1 VQQYFAPIME
11 NVRPLRTV
19 AFWGVL
25 FLSTS
30 TGCRKEGP
38 ASWDVDVSA
47 PLLTSRLTL
56 ANLIPDSLQ
65 SIAPDGAV
73 TLVYRSELFAVGLDT
88 LLGLPD
94 TNFVYPYA
102 FPLVGNDVFNLP
114 AGFPVISQN
123 NLVRFNLPQVEL
135 TRLDLRAGE
144 LRIAMRNKI
153 ASRVLGEFEVP
164 SAVFPD
170 GNNTLSVAVEPGT
183 PANPSFASVVRDLA
197 GTRFDLRGP
206 NFNAVN
212 TLATNVSA
220 ALDSNGSGAT
230 VSNQDSVV
238 VEASYSGLVTSYAKG
253 YFGTNDLDFPEES
266 SRLGLFDAFVG
277 GSLDLDQ
284 VALRLK
290 VENGIGMDILVRLN
304 SFQAT
309 NTRTGTTVDMTH
321 AILQGPINL
330 NRALDLGDGFTPSYY
345 ENVLDNTNSNVDA
358 FIENMPD
365 EVRYGL
371 DIRLNPLGDISN
383 GNDFLYFESALKASL
398 ELEVPLAVIAT
409 DLVLEN
415 VAKPDL
421 PGDAETPAI
430 TEGTLNLFA
439 NNGFPFD
446 ARIVLDIVDLERNIL
461 SQLQVEGEVPAGLL
475 GPNGI
480 VSTPVRS
487 SVSARLTPA
496 QVALLYGEG
505 RIRTR
510 VVFNTDAATGHVRI
524 YDHYGM
530 DLQFTVEG
538 NFIVNSQ

>member
-73 TLVYRSELFAVGLDT
+73 TLVYRSELFAVDLDT

-290 VENGIGMDILVRLN
+290 VENGIGMDIQVRLN

>member
-1 VQQYFAPIME
+1 
-11 NVRPLRTV
+11 
-19 AFWGVL
+19 
-25 FLSTS
+25 
-30 TGCRKEGP
+30 
-38 ASWDVDVSA
+38 
-47 PLLTSRLTL
+47 
-56 ANLIPDSLQ
+56 
-65 SIAPDGAV
+65 
-73 TLVYRSELFAVGLDT
+73 
-88 LLGLPD
+88 
-94 TNFVYPYA
+94 
-102 FPLVGNDVFNLP
+102 
-114 AGFPVISQN
+114 
-123 NLVRFNLPQVEL
+123 
-135 TRLDLRAGE
+135 
-144 LRIAMRNKI
+144 
-153 ASRVLGEFEVP
+153 
-164 SAVFPD
+164 
-170 GNNTLSVAVEPGT
+170 
-183 PANPSFASVVRDLA
+183 
-197 GTRFDLRGP
+197 
-206 NFNAVN
+206 
-212 TLATNVSA
+212 
-220 ALDSNGSGAT
+220 
-230 VSNQDSVV
+230 
-238 VEASYSGLVTSYAKG
+238 
-253 YFGTNDLDFPEES
+253 
-266 SRLGLFDAFVG
+266 
-277 GSLDLDQ
+277 
-284 VALRLK
+284 
-290 VENGIGMDILVRLN
+290 
-304 SFQAT
+304 
-309 NTRTGTTVDMTH
+309 
-321 AILQGPINL
+321 
-330 NRALDLGDGFTPSYY
+330 
-345 ENVLDNTNSNVDA
+345 
-358 FIENMPD
+358 IENMPD

-446 ARIVLDIVDLERNIL
+446 ARIVLDIVDLERNVL

>member
-73 TLVYRSELFAVGLDT
+73 TLVYRSELFAVDLDT

-290 VENGIGMDILVRLN
+290 VENGIGMDIQVRLN

-446 ARIVLDIVDLERNIL
+446 ARIVLDIVDLERNVL

>member
-1 VQQYFAPIME
+1 ME

-73 TLVYRSELFAVGLDT
+73 TLVYRSELFAVDLDT

-290 VENGIGMDILVRLN
+290 VENGIGMDIQVRLN

>member
-1 VQQYFAPIME
+1 ME
-11 NVRPLRTV
+11 YVRTLRTV

-30 TGCRKEGP
+30 TGCRKDDP
-38 ASWDVDVSA
+38 ASWDVDLAA

-56 ANLIPDSLQ
+56 NDLVPDSLQ

-73 TLVYRSELFAVGLDT
+73 TLVYSSDLFAVDLDT

-94 TNFVYPYA
+94 TSFVYPYA

-135 TRLDLRAGE
+135 TRLDLRGGE
-144 LRIAMRNKI
+144 LRIGMRNKI

-183 PANPSFASVVRDLA
+183 PADPSLASVTRDLA

-206 NFNAVN
+206 SFNAVN

-220 ALDSNGSGAT
+220 SLDPDGSGAT

-238 VEASYSGLVTSYAKG
+238 VVASYSGLVTSYAKG
-253 YFGTNDLDFPEES
+253 YFGTNALSFPDERN
-266 SRLGLFDAFVG
+266 RLGLFDAFVG
-277 GSLDLDQ
+277 GALDLDQ
-284 VALRLK
+284 VRLRLQ
-290 VENGIGMDILVRLN
+290 VENGIGMDIQVRLN

-330 NRALDLGDGFTPSYY
+330 NRALDLGNGFTPSLY
-345 ENVLDNTNSNVDA
+345 ENVLDNGNSNVDA
-358 FIENMPD
+358 FVENMPD
-365 EVRYGL
+365 EVRYDL
-371 DIRLNPLGDISN
+371 DIQLNPLGDISN

-398 ELEVPLAVIAT
+398 ALEVPLAVIAN

-421 PGDAETPAI
+421 PGDAERPAI

-446 ARIVLDIVDLERNIL
+446 ARIVLDIVDQERNVL
-461 SQLQVEGEVPAGLL
+461 SPLEVEGELEAGLL
-475 GPNGI
+475 GANGI

-487 SVSARLTPA
+487 QISAQLSPA

-510 VVFNTDAATGHVRI
+510 VIFNTDPALGHVRI
-524 YDHYGM
+524 YDRYGV

>member
-1 VQQYFAPIME
+1 ME
-11 NVRPLRTV
+11 NVRALWTV

-25 FLSTS
+25 FLSTG
-30 TGCRKEGP
+30 TGCKKDGP

-65 SIAPDGAV
+65 SIAADGAV
-73 TLVYRSELFAVGLDT
+73 TLVYRSELFAVDLDT

-94 TNFVYPYA
+94 TSFVYPYA

-135 TRLDLRAGE
+135 TRLDLNAGQ

-170 GNNTLSVAVEPGT
+170 GNNTLSVAVEPGS
-183 PANPSFASVVRDLA
+183 PGSPSFANVVRDLA

-206 NFNAVN
+206 SFNAVN

-220 ALDSNGSGAT
+220 SLDPAGSGAT

-238 VEASYSGLVTSYAKG
+238 VEASYSGLVTRYAKG

-277 GSLDLDQ
+277 GSLDLDR

-290 VENGIGMDILVRLN
+290 VENGIGMDIQVRLN

-330 NRALDLGDGFTPSYY
+330 NRALDLGDGFTPSIY
-345 ENVLDNTNSNVDA
+345 ENLLDNSNSNVDA

-421 PGDAETPAI
+421 PGDVENPSI
-430 TEGTLNLFA
+430 TEGTLNLFVE
-439 NNGFPFD
+439 NGFPFD
-446 ARIVLDIVDLERNIL
+446 ARVVLDIVDLERNVL
-461 SQLQVEGEVPAGLL
+461 SPLQVEGDVQAAVL
-475 GPNGI
+475 GSNGI
-480 VSTPVRS
+480 VSAPVRS

-496 QVALLYGEG
+496 QVDLLYGEG

-510 VVFNTDAATGHVRI
+510 VIFNTDPTLGHVRI